1 MLQTPSAKA
10 VILDAEGLRRAWR
23 RIAHEVIERQPNL
36 ARLSLLGIVTR
47 GVPLA
52 ERLAATLEELEGVRR
67 VEEFARRYV
76 LAELAWPG
84 GATPFLNVNTPAEL
98 SVAARRL
105 EPARSRSRR

>member
-1 MLQTPSAKA
+1 VLMVRHGRRLEHTLA
-10 VILDAEGLRRAWR
+10 VWSVKLAADLRRA
-23 RIAHEVIERQPNL
+23 V
-36 ARLSLLGIVTR
+36 
-47 GVPLA
+47 
-52 ERLAATLEELEGVRR
+52 LEEGVRR

-105 EPARSRSRR
+105 GPARSRSRR